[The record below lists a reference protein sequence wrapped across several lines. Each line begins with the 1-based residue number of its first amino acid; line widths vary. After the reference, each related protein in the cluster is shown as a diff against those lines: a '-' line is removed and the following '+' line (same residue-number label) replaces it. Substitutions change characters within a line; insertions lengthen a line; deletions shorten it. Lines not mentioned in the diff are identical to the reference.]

1 MSRRPSWQGRLSK
14 LTALEI
20 PGQLAA
26 LCGIEKDRV
35 LGARAGIQVWLSQCS
50 LWMCEQQLGAPDV
63 KAEAEAV
70 RVARSD
76 KLVTHQGGRG
86 L

>member
-1 MSRRPSWQGRLSK
+1 MHK

-20 PGQLAA
+20 PGQLTS
-26 LCGIEKDRV
+26 LCRIEKDRV

-63 KAEAEAV
+63 SAQAAAEG
-70 RVARSD
+70 VARSD
-76 KLVTHQGGRG
+76 KLLTHQGGLG